1 MVTITTTRG
10 DRFLRSFIDT
20 DKGTVSRE
28 LYVNE
33 DVFQQE
39 LEQIFGRC
47 WLFIGHE
54 SLVPNPGDFVITRM
68 GTEEILL
75 VRDRKDKQI
84 RAFLNSCRHR
94 GEKVCR
100 YDQGNALVFT
110 CPFHA
115 WTYDSAGRLVGA
127 AGINNPASYAGA
139 LDRDEWGLVEVGQFK
154 NYHGTLWATWDKKA
168 PSFEDYL
175 GPFAESVRYMAEAT
189 DGTDGAEVLEVFTPF
204 QKWRLPTNWKIPAF
218 TSATRPGA
226 RGDDAPLRQRG
237 RHRPDARRRVTAA
250 AATAG
255 SAAAS
260 RRSPTCVGD
269 HNLGHGGNWTELPG
283 ARHRALPWTPGTS
296 RASTTTSA
304 RTHEKKQEKYKDT
317 IMPPHGH
324 GAGHFCVFPNFIMDG
339 WRWRYWHPHEVGVVE
354 RWSLFSVD
362 KEAPQVR
369 QGRHPSLRDALQRPF
384 RLHRVGRHGEL
395 ELRLPGQ
402 PGRHG
407 AQVRLQLRE
416 RPRPRRRARTA
427 CPAASSSTTAAPRS
441 RTARASAAG
450 SPSWKRRAGTTS
462 TRSTR
467 TRTTAS
473 GRRGGSVE
481 SDKTKYDLGGVHGA
495 EVFRDLPEGV
505 KVTMQQRDGRSRS
518 SATRPMALSAD
529 PDNGEPEDPSQGR

>member
-1 MVTITTTRG
+1 MVTVATTRG

-20 DKGTVSRE
+20 ERGTVSRE

-127 AGINNPASYAGA
+127 SGISNPQSYAGA
-139 LDRDEWGLVEVGQFK
+139 LNREEWGLVEVGQFK

-175 GPFAESVRYMAEAT
+175 GPFAESVAYMAEST
-189 DGTDGAEVLEVFTPF
+189 DGTDGAEGSLEVFTPF
-204 QKWRLPTNWKIPAF
+204 QKWRLPTNWKVPAF
-218 TSATRPGA
+218 TSSQDPEHAAMTHRSVNAAAIGPM
-226 RGDDAPLRQRG
+226 RGMGDGGNRGRQRNRIPSKG
-237 RHRPDARRRVTAA
+237 YVV
-250 AATAG
+250 G
-255 SAAAS
+255 S
-260 RRSPTCVGD
+260 
-269 HNLGHGGNWTELPG
+269 HNLGHGGSWQEFQAPG
-283 ARHRALPWTPGTS
+283 LAEYRDAWYEPGVDDYF
-296 RASTTTSA
+296 REA
-304 RTHEKKQEKYKDT
+304 HEKKMEKYKDR

-324 GAGHFCVFPNFIMDG
+324 DAGHFCVFPNFIMDS
-339 WRWRYWHPHEVGVVE
+339 WRWRYWHPQEVGVVE

-362 KEAPQVR
+362 KEAPQYVKDAIRHYAMRYNGPSGCTESDDMENWNYVYPASRGVTAKKYDYNFMNGLGRGKVR
-369 QGRHPSLRDALQRPF
+369 DDY
-384 RLHRVGRHGEL
+384 
-395 ELRLPGQ
+395 PGVLVFNDS
-402 PGRHG
+402 RTEEAH
-407 AQVRLQLRE
+407 
-416 RPRPRRRARTA
+416 RARF
-427 CPAASSSTTAAPRS
+427 S
-441 RTARASAAG
+441 RWLAFMEAK
-450 SPSWKRRAGTTS
+450 SW
-462 TRSTR
+462 
-467 TRTTAS
+467 
-473 GRRGGSVE
+473 
-481 SDKTKYDLGGVHGA
+481 DDLYPVNKDVNH
-495 EVFRDLPEGV
+495 RIW
-505 KVTMQQRDGRSRS
+505 
-518 SATRPMALSAD
+518 
-529 PDNGEPEDPSQGR
+529 